1 MKAKRLLKLLV
12 PAVAVTMG
20 VSSCQDYDAGFNEKS
35 IQYTDEFKEAF
46 GDIDPNQDWSL
57 ATQITAHVTG
67 VEDGMMEI
75 FYSDP
80 IGGQPVMLT
89 MHKIEGGNAEFRF
102 DVVKGT
108 KQIYVRINNGTG
120 YYPMKS
126 NFKIE
131 NGVVN
136 ISPATTRAAV
146 PTGTSRVT
154 RGTARTL
161 SCSQLLDWS
170 KKDNFHLQAAP
181 STELK
186 YIDGYYAD
194 NEHDSNVNGS
204 TSWFTTGNFT
214 NVIPLYDVISE
225 DDERPEWYVKDIAH
239 FFEDIDGEEGVFKEG
254 QNHVQLMKDGATP
267 HLEKDLVFTMEE
279 NGPFYL
285 DYFFKGTKY
294 DNQFGYFY
302 FTGDIPT
309 REEFMSIPKFILV
322 DNMSAYPNPE
332 TRTTKVTIN
341 QEKIID
347 WNLLQSK
354 LPLGNSI
361 RTFDGVD
368 FGTEGNWDTKIVGTR
383 FQLTYFGSNGTDATG
398 TYTFPKDTKIG
409 LFFIGNH
416 DDGRDNEIITS
427 ISKLNLDLYDETPHA
442 ASFQYNEQV
451 VFAMEDMRWGG
462 DADVND
468 AMFIA
473 NGTFKKTEIPNIKPT
488 EPTYPTWVMACE
500 DLGGTFDYDFND
512 LVFGLRMTPID
523 GENSKLELIPLAAGG
538 TLNAEIYYGSTRVG
552 EIHDMVRS
560 GAPTDVPLNVTPGAT
575 AVAGTPVTLAES
587 ISSSTSVN
595 DIATQIK
602 IKVTKDEENSENS
615 SYNIGYHWNETGYE
629 APQVLLL
636 SPGWEWPSEN
646 TFICDIYEDFDDW
659 TGDAGV
665 QGSWVANKKG
675 TKLVHNP
682 LPAVVTPPSTGEG
695 GESGEAPDTP
705 STPTATDAWNINV
718 SGYASMEK
726 LSKQIVTITIDGVND
741 YSNMVVGTY
750 SNTVIK
756 ATKKTDTT
764 YEIEGL
770 ANGTALLYVKMPADD
785 THKLTRKDYEIKVTN
800 PMPEFSFKIGNTVIG
815 NGDTYTHTWNGGYDF
830 VSGTLTLTKGTDY
843 RMQYSSSNTSVVE
856 ASAQGLN
863 VKGAGTAEVTIK
875 HQEGSDGSTVW
886 EEKSITFT
894 VVINAPGTGGGPTST
909 DDPQDETPVEGGAS
923 VAINGTST
931 NVGYSFN
938 SSNGVYSFNKSHFAD
953 ATKVTVVLST
963 NSSNNM
969 DACVYKDNYTDSKG
983 VSYNAK
989 GTKQAKI
996 VIEDSTVLNDIKNSG
1011 LPITD
1016 WSIQWPDGKGH
1027 VESISITVE

>member
-1 MKAKRLLKLLV
+1 MVKKHLLGLIV
-12 PAVAVTMG
+12 PIVALAAG
-20 VSSCQDYDAGFNEKS
+20 VSSCSDYDNGLTEKD
-35 IQYTDEFKEAF
+35 IQYAQSFKETF
-46 GDIDPNQDWSL
+46 GEIDPNQDWSL
-57 ATQITAHVTG
+57 ATQVTAHVSG

-75 FYSDP
+75 YYSDP

-108 KQIYVRINNGTG
+108 KQIFARINNGTG

-136 ISPATTRAAV
+136 ISPMTTRAAV
-146 PTGTSRVT
+146 PTGTSRVIK
-154 RGTARTL
+154 GTALTL

-170 KKDNFHLQAAP
+170 KKDNFHLQAVP

-186 YIDGYYAD
+186 YIDGYYAE
-194 NEHDSNVNGS
+194 NEHNSNLNGS
-204 TSWFTTGNFT
+204 TSWFTTGDFT
-214 NVIPLYDVISE
+214 NIIPLYDVISE

-361 RTFDGVD
+361 GSFDGVD

-383 FQLTYFGSNGTDATG
+383 FQLTYFGLDGTDATG

-473 NGTFKKTEIPNIKPT
+473 NGKFKKTEIPNIKPT

-538 TLNAEIYYGSTRVG
+538 TLNAEIYYESTKVG
-552 EIHDMVRS
+552 EIHDLVKS

-575 AVAGTPVTLAES
+575 AVAGTPVTLAAS

-602 IKVTKDEENSENS
+602 IKVTKDEDNSENS

-636 SPGWEWPSEN
+636 SPGWEWPSES

-659 TGDAGV
+659 TGDTGV

-675 TKLVHNP
+675 SKLVHNP
-682 LPAVVTPPSTGEG
+682 LPAVVTPPSSGEG
-695 GESGEAPDTP
+695 GESGEDTP
-705 STPTATDAWNINV
+705 STPTATDAWNINL

-726 LSKQIVTITIDGVND
+726 LSKQIVTITIDDVTD

-785 THKLTRKDYEIKVTN
+785 THKLTRKEYEIKVTN
-800 PMPEFSFKIGNTVIG
+800 PMPEFSFKLGDTVI
-815 NGDTYTHTWNGGYDF
+815 NDGDTYTHTWNGGYDF

-843 RMQYSSSNTSVVE
+843 RVLVTSSNTAVVE
-856 ASAQGLN
+856 ASASGLT
-863 VKGAGTAEVTIK
+863 VKGTGTAEVTIK
-875 HQEGSDGSTVW
+875 HQAGSDGSTDW
-886 EEKSITFT
+886 EEKSMTFT
-894 VVINAPGTGGGPTST
+894 VVINAPGTGGDDSKDPEENEPEDEGTPATPRTNESVTYSGSNITLDYDTYFKGLKTVTLKVTKGTGNYQFDYGSGNTSL
-909 DDPQDETPVEGGAS
+909 
-923 VAINGTST
+923 
-931 NVGYSFN
+931 
-938 SSNGVYSFNKSHFAD
+938 SSNQYGWYESDQTFTFPVSSLNKNGLYINSWNNWNG
-953 ATKVTVVLST
+953 ATLT
-963 NSSNNM
+963 
-969 DACVYKDNYTDSKG
+969 
-983 VSYNAK
+983 
-989 GTKQAKI
+989 
-996 VIEDSTVLNDIKNSG
+996 
-1011 LPITD
+1011 ITT
-1016 WSIQWPDGKGH
+1016 SA
-1027 VESISITVE
+1027 E